1 MSYEEI
7 KGMETMQKEE
17 ARADMRQAQVEQ
29 REKKVR
35 ENQKADRKAFGK
47 YLLILA
53 LSLVGGF
60 VTGFVSAMT
69 KGKQDMLVAG
79 IRDLVSAV
87 APFGSIVL
95 TTIVLV
101 VVVILMKQ
109 AHKLYA
115 AWDGEDEDLIE
126 KVEMKLT
133 WGMIFTSI
141 NMILGYLFF
150 SLGIYAIESDNP
162 YQISGAVRLAFVF
175 VGLFYTLIAGTVLQ
189 NRIVNFTK
197 VINPEKQGSIY
208 DSKFQK
214 IWMASMDE
222 SELRQAYQ
230 AGYKAFQTGGH
241 ACIVLWLFSFVGMIF
256 WDFGVVPILMV
267 LTIWLVMTIRY
278 HIECVRMSKH

>member
-1 MSYEEI
+1 MSYEESEGGNNMQNGEAWT
-7 KGMETMQKEE
+7 GMS
-17 ARADMRQAQVEQ
+17 QAEQ
-29 REKKVR
+29 REEKVR
-35 ENQKADRKAFGK
+35 ENQRADRKAFGK
-47 YLLILA
+47 YLIILA
-53 LSLVGGF
+53 LSLIGGF
-60 VTGFVSAMT
+60 VVGFVAAMT
-69 KGKQDMLVAG
+69 KGNQDMLAAG
-79 IRDLVSAV
+79 IRDVVFAA
-87 APFGSIVL
+87 APFGSIVM
-95 TTIVLV
+95 TTIVSIV
-101 VVVILMKQ
+101 SVILMKQ
-109 AHKLYA
+109 AQRMYA

-150 SLGIYAIESDNP
+150 SLGIYAIESDDP
-162 YQISGAVRLAFVF
+162 YQVSGAVRLAFVF

-189 NRIVNFTK
+189 NRMVNFTK

-241 ACIVLWLFSFVGMIF
+241 ACIVLWLFSFIGMIV